1 MSVWAKSNFLTE
13 KKGWKCVSFE
23 HFNKHKPLISE
34 VRCIVLWSKWVM
46 IIWNIG
52 CNPFSVFVSDSLM
65 SLAMRRDQKKVH
77 EVLSSLKALK
87 RTWVD
92 SIAASSQPPLF
103 CPQVSWFMVWTH
115 FCFRKCA
122 NNTEQLARHALNE
135 YYHGNTTMYCTYYP
149 FPFVGL

>member
-1 MSVWAKSNFLTE
+1 MHSISSKWELGFVHYITKFTISRFVISW
-13 KKGWKCVSFE
+13 FE
-23 HFNKHKPLISE
+23 
-34 VRCIVLWSKWVM
+34 CICWSKWVM

-65 SLAMRRDQKKVH
+65 SLAMRRDRKKVH

-135 YYHGNTTMYCTYYP
+135 YFMEILYYVCIVVTYYP
-149 FPFVGL
+149 FVGL